1 MRGWHVPMQKLGD
14 MYQLVLRLRREI
26 GLRGRVGRALLD
38 HGERVQVSRASVQM
52 RAKRRLRVE
61 GGDVR
66 RETGLPA
73 RRGRTRMQRSTKVSR
88 GRVQMRQRAMPA
100 GVRVLQRRG
109 LLPGWKRRAEG
120 RVPEARKG
128 RKGKKDR
135 DGGDSMPVQMRQRQV
150 SFRRDR
156 LQRSRRLRRRFRREA
171 LFRLQMLAF
180 PLNLIEAE
188 TISGFDDTRDTF
200 FTRER
205 EDICTCIYNGIAI
218 GNKEIE
224 RKREREKYR
233 SKFPSY

>member
-1 MRGWHVPMQKLGD
+1 
-14 MYQLVLRLRREI
+14 
-26 GLRGRVGRALLD
+26 
-38 HGERVQVSRASVQM
+38 
-52 RAKRRLRVE
+52 
-61 GGDVR
+61 
-66 RETGLPA
+66 
-73 RRGRTRMQRSTKVSR
+73 
-88 GRVQMRQRAMPA
+88 MRQRAMPA

-171 LFRLQMLAF
+171 LFRLQSVYRIIYVYTYLLFCILSVQSHPPLHCFRMLAF

-224 RKREREKYR
+224 REREREKYR
-233 SKFPSY
+233 SKFSSY